1 MKLFLVILI
10 GMVAITGEK
19 TIYDFSK
26 NDNASGWQVIND
38 GVMGGMSK
46 GYLAINNA
54 GNGLFHGYVS
64 LENNGGFSSVR
75 YRCEQVNVS
84 PYSTAVIR
92 LKGDGKRYQFRVKTN
107 REDRHAYI
115 QYFNTTGD
123 WQLIEIDLDKMYP
136 TFRGRQLNMPN
147 YPVYKL
153 EEVAFLIANKRAEAF
168 QLEIDYIRLR

>member
-10 GMVAITGEK
+10 GMMVNTSDK

-26 NDNASGWQVIND
+26 NDNSSGWQVIND
-38 GVMGGMSK
+38 GVMGGMSQGQLKVNSDGK
-46 GYLAINNA
+46 GVFY
-54 GNGLFHGYVS
+54 GYVS

-75 YRCEQVNVS
+75 YQFEQLDVRS
-84 PYSTAVIR
+84 YSTAVIR
-92 LKGDGKRYQFRVKTN
+92 LKGDGKRYQFRVKSH
-107 REDRHAYI
+107 REDKHAYI

-123 WQLIEIDLDKMYP
+123 WQLIEVDLGRMYP

-147 YPVYKL
+147 YPANKL